1 MGKILVGLTM
11 RTGTIDIPVR
21 LGSTFTAVWSERT
34 PRSRCRFRGPETS
47 AAGRA
52 RSANAQGTI
61 DALQDQG
68 YTVVVHNPRGVS
80 LEQATVVAVR
90 SGPEMVDRI
99 RDREGNWDSTVTQSI
114 VFVDV
119 A

>member
-1 MGKILVGLTM
+1 M
-11 RTGTIDIPVR
+11 
-21 LGSTFTAVWSERT
+21 
-34 PRSRCRFRGPETS
+34 
-47 AAGRA
+47 
-52 RSANAQGTI
+52 
-61 DALQDQG
+61 
-68 YTVVVHNPRGVS
+68 VVHNPRGVS